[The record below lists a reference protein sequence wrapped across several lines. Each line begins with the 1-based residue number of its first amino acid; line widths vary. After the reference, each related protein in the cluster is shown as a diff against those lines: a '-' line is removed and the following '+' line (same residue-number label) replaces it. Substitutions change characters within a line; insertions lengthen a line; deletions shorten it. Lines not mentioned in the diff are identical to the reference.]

1 MDRRL
6 FVLAIGMFAMGTD
19 NFVVAGILGGVAS
32 SLHVSMSA
40 AGQMVTIY
48 ALSFAILAP
57 VMAVIGGNWPRK
69 TMLVSAL
76 ALFVIGNAISAMS
89 SDIVWVLV
97 SRAIAGLGAAMFSPT
112 ALGVATAIVAPE
124 RRGRALSIVTAG
136 LSGATALGAPLGT
149 FIGALGDWRT
159 TLWFVA
165 AIGLASMLGVML
177 LLRAVPQ
184 PVPVTMRERLAP
196 LADSRINLTLLTAL
210 FAYGG
215 FLMVY
220 TYSGLVLDRVTHG
233 DGRVLAGLLLI
244 WGIAATCGNLL
255 SGRLV
260 DRFESRRVINTAL
273 IVAMINFCLLPFA
286 SAHLATALLS
296 LCVWASFGWGLMVP
310 LQHRL
315 VKAAP
320 KVAPLVLAW
329 YNSAVYSGLACAG
342 FLGGLVILVIDPHYL
357 SLVGAAS
364 ISIALILAELAYGRI
379 ARRERPVRV
388 LTFAEAEAT

>member
-1 MDRRL
+1 M
-6 FVLAIGMFAMGTD
+6 LAIGMFAMGTD

-32 SLHVSMSA
+32 SLHVSVSA
-40 AGQMVTIY
+40 AGQMVTVY

-57 VMAVIGGNWPRK
+57 VMAVVGGNWPRK
-69 TMLVSAL
+69 AMLVSAL
-76 ALFVIGNAISAMS
+76 ALFVVGNVITALASNI
-89 SDIVWVLV
+89 VLV
-97 SRAIAGLGAAMFSPT
+97 LASRAIAGLGAAMFSPT
-112 ALGVATAIVAPE
+112 ALGAATAIVSPE

-165 AIGLASMLGVML
+165 AIGLASMVGVML

-184 PVPVTMRERLAP
+184 PAPVTMRQRLAP
-196 LADSRINLTLLTAL
+196 LADSRINLTLLTTL

-215 FLMVY
+215 FLVVY

-244 WGIAATCGNLL
+244 WGIAATCGNLV

-260 DRFESRRVINTAL
+260 DRFESRRVINTA
-273 IVAMINFCLLPFA
+273 IVVAIVNFCLLPFT

-296 LCVWASFGWGLMVP
+296 LCIWACFGWGLMVP

-315 VKAAP
+315 VKSAP
-320 KVAPLVLAW
+320 HVAPLVLAW
-329 YNSAVYSGLACAG
+329 YNSAVYGGLACAG
-342 FLGGLVILVIDPHYL
+342 VLGGVVILLIDPHYL

-364 ISIALILAELAYGRI
+364 LSLAFLLAELAHARI
-379 ARRERPVRV
+379 VRREHPVRV
-388 LTFAEAEAT
+388 LAFAKTTTS